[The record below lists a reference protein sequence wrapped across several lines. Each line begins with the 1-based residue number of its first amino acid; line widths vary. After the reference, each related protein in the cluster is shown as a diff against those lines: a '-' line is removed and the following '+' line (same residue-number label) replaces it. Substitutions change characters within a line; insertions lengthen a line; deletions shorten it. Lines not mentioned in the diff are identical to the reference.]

1 MEEKWEEEMLG
12 GSEGGGG
19 AGVGGVYVRACVY
32 KRVCMGHCK
41 ILV

>member
-19 AGVGGVYVRACVY
+19 AGVGGVYVRACVC
-32 KRVCMGHCK
+32 VQACVHGS
-41 ILV
+41 L